1 MREQCAK
8 VSAQICQLCNKRCNI
23 WVGEIS
29 LGATPCLVVISM
41 QADDSQI
48 TPRTKFSWLR
58 LCIAM
63 VVAISAGGLASIARG
78 NVPPQNVGAIA
89 GSADF
94 AIGNVTALSP
104 DGKIRSLSKGDMVL
118 SGDRILTNEG
128 RIQIRFTD
136 GAYVSLLPQTEF
148 RVEDYR
154 YDGVSDGRESG
165 FFGLVKGTARMVTGA
180 IGRINRSRFQITTP
194 TATIGVR
201 GTGGIIEVGGDG
213 TTFLTGT
220 SGIWILTNPTG
231 TLMVPAGVVGVAT
244 PDRSLP
250 PRMASRSAVGQVPAS
265 IARVAAKPASD
276 KSSTDPAAPTRS
288 AAPLTGVAAAFP
300 FPVVESPGGCGPAS
314 TGSGSCGVRPAVS
327 ASTAAAAASPGSPAT
342 PASPASPASPA
353 NPATPAT
360 PANPGPPGGQAP
372 EPPIGTA
379 GPHVAAVAYSFDE
392 RIGKHVR
399 IDRGDGLFD
408 VTPVEFGTGGEVV
421 RVGTIRI
428 PAAVTARSVRDFGSD
443 GIVGWGR
450 WVGNVEGIGSGEVL
464 DSGQNHGF
472 HYVVGSITRNM
483 PTSNPGAQGFASFQL
498 SHATSPTITG
508 SNVPAGTLTAG
519 AMGVDF
525 TSRRVG
531 IDLTT
536 SFTGFQVQMSTSGGA
551 NNPTASG
558 VSYTGANA
566 AFGGSFGSVTVSGN
580 APANL
585 CNSGC
590 TGSVRGFFAGDAA
603 ARAGLVYRA
612 TTPGTPSAPELQG
625 AAVFTRTR

>member
-1 MREQCAK
+1 M
-8 VSAQICQLCNKRCNI
+8 V
-23 WVGEIS
+23 
-29 LGATPCLVVISM
+29 
-41 QADDSQI
+41 
-48 TPRTKFSWLR
+48 
-58 LCIAM
+58 IAM
-63 VVAISAGGLASIARG
+63 SAGGLGSIARG
-78 NVPPQNVGAIA
+78 NVPPQNIGAIA

-104 DGKIRSLSKGDMVL
+104 DGKIRSISKGEMIL

-128 RIQIRFTD
+128 RLQIRFAD

-154 YDGVSDGRESG
+154 YDGVSDGREAG
-165 FFGLVKGTARMVTGA
+165 FFGLIKGTARVVTGA

-201 GTGGIIEVGGDG
+201 GTGGIIEVSGDG
-213 TTFLTGT
+213 TTVLTGT
-220 SGIWILTNPTG
+220 SGIWILTNPIG

-244 PDRSLP
+244 PDQTAP
-250 PRMASRSAVGQVPAS
+250 PRMASRSPVGLTPTS
-265 IARVAAKPASD
+265 IAGATAKSTSASNQ
-276 KSSTDPAAPTRS
+276 SSTDPAPARP

-300 FPVVESPGGCGPAS
+300 FPVAENPGGCGSAGS
-314 TGSGSCGVRPAVS
+314 GSGSCGVGSAVGV
-327 ASTAAAAASPGSPAT
+327 STAGPAGAPGGPAIPTTPAATPAT
-342 PASPASPASPA
+342 PPTTATAAT
-353 NPATPAT
+353 PATPAT
-360 PANPGPPGGQAP
+360 PAKPAP
-372 EPPIGTA
+372 DKPIGTGTHA
-379 GPHVAAVAYSFDE
+379 AAVAYSFDE
-392 RIGKHVR
+392 RIGNAGR
-399 IDRGDGLFD
+399 INRGDGLFD
-408 VTPVEFGTGGEVV
+408 ATPVEFGPQGEVV
-421 RVGTIRI
+421 RVGAFNI
-428 PAAVTARSVRDFGSD
+428 PAATSARSVRDFGSD

-450 WVGNVEGIGSGEVL
+450 WVGNVEGICAGEVL

-483 PTSNPGAQGFASFQL
+483 PTTNPGAQGFASFQL

-508 SNVPAGTLTAG
+508 SSIPAGTLTAG

-536 SFTGFQVQMSTSGGA
+536 SFTGFQVQMRTAGGA
-551 NNPTASG
+551 INPTTSG

-566 AFGGSFGSVTVSGN
+566 TFGGSFGSVTVSGN
-580 APANL
+580 APATF
-585 CNSGC
+585 CAGGC

-603 ARAGLVYRA
+603 ARAAMVYRA
-612 TTPGTPSAPELQG
+612 TTPGTASAPELQG